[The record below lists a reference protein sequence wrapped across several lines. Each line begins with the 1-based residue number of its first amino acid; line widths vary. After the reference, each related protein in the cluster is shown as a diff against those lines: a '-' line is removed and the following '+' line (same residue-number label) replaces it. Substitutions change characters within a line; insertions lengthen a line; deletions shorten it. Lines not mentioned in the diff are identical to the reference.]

1 MNEEVI
7 IDKEN
12 NLVTIINSDELDPD
26 GEPIIVEMTI
36 EEYNE
41 MVGE

>member
-12 NLVTIINSDELDPD
+12 DLVAIINSDELDPD